1 MKRKNIK
8 NCIETALGR
17 KKADLLIKNCMAL
30 NVFTGE
36 FEKSDILITDE
47 YIADFHA
54 PDNAE
59 AEIVSDAGGKYAVP
73 GFIDGHIHLE
83 STFISPAE
91 FSKIAAMHGTS
102 AVITDPHELANVA
115 GTDGIDYML
124 AATENLSIDVFF
136 MIPSCVPASYVDETG
151 ATLAHTAI
159 KKYMKNERVLG
170 LAEMM
175 NYPGVLSADKE
186 VLAKLSAAAKFDK
199 EIDGHAPGLT
209 GSQLSAYCA
218 AGINSDHECTTAEE
232 AIEKLRLGQWI
243 MIREGTACKNLEA
256 LIPVLDK
263 YPGRCVFSCDD
274 KHPSDII
281 EEGHIDHIVRRAINL
296 GIKPETAY
304 TVASFGAA
312 QRFRLK
318 DAGAIAPGYK
328 ADIVLISDLEKV
340 KIEKVFKGGKSITP
354 ESINELKP
362 PVIDSSL
369 SGRITNTVNPAP
381 LSKESFALK
390 RTPEY
395 VIQLTPWQIITKNG
409 GKAAGVDLDRDIIKL
424 SVVERFKSTGH
435 IGTAL
440 LSGYGL
446 KRGAVATTVAHDSH
460 NIIVAGVSDSDM
472 TAAVNRLKEL
482 RGGMVV
488 IDNGKIISEL
498 ALPIGGLMTFLSAYE
513 TADRINKLRDAAH
526 SLGVSDNIDPFMTLS
541 FVSLPVIPSLRL
553 TTLGVFD
560 VKQFKII

>member
-124 AATENLSIDVFF
+124 AATENLPIDVFF

-175 NYPGVLSADKE
+175 N
-186 VLAKLSAAAKFDK
+186 
-199 EIDGHAPGLT
+199 
-209 GSQLSAYCA
+209 
-218 AGINSDHECTTAEE
+218 
-232 AIEKLRLGQWI
+232 
-243 MIREGTACKNLEA
+243 
-256 LIPVLDK
+256 
-263 YPGRCVFSCDD
+263 
-274 KHPSDII
+274 
-281 EEGHIDHIVRRAINL
+281 
-296 GIKPETAY
+296 
-304 TVASFGAA
+304 
-312 QRFRLK
+312 
-318 DAGAIAPGYK
+318 
-328 ADIVLISDLEKV
+328 
-340 KIEKVFKGGKSITP
+340 
-354 ESINELKP
+354 
-362 PVIDSSL
+362 
-369 SGRITNTVNPAP
+369 
-381 LSKESFALK
+381 
-390 RTPEY
+390 
-395 VIQLTPWQIITKNG
+395 
-409 GKAAGVDLDRDIIKL
+409 
-424 SVVERFKSTGH
+424 
-435 IGTAL
+435 
-440 LSGYGL
+440 
-446 KRGAVATTVAHDSH
+446 
-460 NIIVAGVSDSDM
+460 
-472 TAAVNRLKEL
+472 
-482 RGGMVV
+482 
-488 IDNGKIISEL
+488 
-498 ALPIGGLMTFLSAYE
+498 
-513 TADRINKLRDAAH
+513 
-526 SLGVSDNIDPFMTLS
+526 
-541 FVSLPVIPSLRL
+541 
-553 TTLGVFD
+553 
-560 VKQFKII
+560 

>member
-8 NCIETALGR
+8 DCIETAVGR

-36 FEKSDILITDE
+36 FEKSNISVVNG
-47 YIADFHA
+47 YIADSHA

-59 AEIVSDAGGKYAVP
+59 AEAVEDAGGNYAVP

-83 STFISPAE
+83 STFISPSE
-91 FSKIAAMHGTS
+91 FSKITALHGTS
-102 AVITDPHELANVA
+102 AIITDPHELANVA

-124 AATENLSIDVFF
+124 AATENLPIDIFF

-151 ATLAHTAI
+151 AVLKHTEI

-175 NYPGVLSADKE
+175 NYPGVLSADEE
-186 VLAKLSAAAKFDK
+186 VLAKISAAAEFDK
-199 EIDGHAPGLT
+199 KIDGHAPGLA
-209 GSQLSAYCA
+209 GPQLSAYCA
-218 AGINSDHECTTAEE
+218 AGISSDHECTTSEE
-232 AIEKLRLGQWI
+232 AFEKLRRGQWI

-256 LIPVLDK
+256 LIPVLNK

-281 EEGHIDHIVRRAINL
+281 EEGHIDHIIRRAIQF

-304 TVASFGAA
+304 AVASFGAA
-312 QRFRLK
+312 QRFGLK
-318 DAGAIAPGYK
+318 DTGAIAPGYK
-328 ADIVLISDLEKV
+328 ADIVLISNLQKV
-340 KIEKVFKGGKSITP
+340 KIEKVYKGGELITS
-354 ESINELKP
+354 ESISEWKT
-362 PVIDSSL
+362 PVIDSAL
-369 SGRITNTVNPAP
+369 SERITNTVNPAP
-381 LSKESFALK
+381 LNEESFALK

-395 VIQLTPWQIITKNG
+395 IIQLTPWQIITKNG
-409 GKAAGVDLDRDIIKL
+409 GKAPGVDISRDIIKL
-424 SVVERFKSTGH
+424 SVIERFKATGH

-472 TAAVNRLKEL
+472 VAAVNRLKEL

-488 IDNGKIISEL
+488 IDDGKIISEL
-498 ALPIGGLMTFLSAYE
+498 DLPVGGLMTFLPAYE
-513 TADRINKLRDAAH
+513 TAERINNLRSAAH
-526 SLGVSDNIDPFMTLS
+526 SLGVSNNIDPFMTLS

-560 VKQFKII
+560 VNQFKLI